1 MFSGGVGSMEANM
14 TQKLKPERGHQ
25 IVKIGGPVYRIGVGG
40 GSASSVEVQ
49 GDNKE
54 ELDFN
59 AVQRGDAEMEQKLN
73 RVVRACLELGKRNPI
88 ISIHDQGAGGNGNVL
103 KELVEPA
110 GGIIYAN
117 RFELGDP
124 TINILELWGAEY
136 QENNALLVS
145 KNDAPLLKA
154 ICKRERCPVNFVGE
168 VTGTGRVVLATDET
182 ESVLPFNLELEHVL
196 GKMPRKVFRLERR
209 TPLLKQLKL
218 PDVLSIYRAL
228 ELVLRIP
235 SVASKRYLTNKVD
248 RCVTGLIA
256 QQQCVG
262 PLHTPLADVAV
273 TAISYFGY
281 VRNRQNHLSQC

>member
-1 MFSGGVGSMEANM
+1 
-14 TQKLKPERGHQ
+14 
-25 IVKIGGPVYRIGVGG
+25 
-40 GSASSVEVQ
+40 
-49 GDNKE
+49 
-54 ELDFN
+54 
-59 AVQRGDAEMEQKLN
+59 MEQKLN
-73 RVVRACLELGKRNPI
+73 RVVRACLELGKKNPI

-145 KNDAPLLKA
+145 KNDAALLNA

-168 VTGTGRVVLATDET
+168 VTGTGRVVLAADET
-182 ESVLPFNLELEHVL
+182 ASVLPFNLELEHVL
-196 GKMPRKVFRLERR
+196 GKMPRKIFKLERR

-218 PDVLSIYRAL
+218 PDVLSIYQAL
-228 ELVLRIP
+228 KLVLRMP

-281 VRNRQNHLSQC
+281 VRQR